1 MQICILK
8 RSSPVYI
15 YICDVFQYVAL
26 FAIDSLLQP
35 MFDMVIVAFCRWQ
48 GKVVDWEGGG
58 KEIEDSDQIDG
69 AA

>member
-1 MQICILK
+1 
-8 RSSPVYI
+8 
-15 YICDVFQYVAL
+15 
-26 FAIDSLLQP
+26 

-48 GKVVDWEGGG
+48 GKVADWEGGG